1 MPLPLGEVDATSGS
15 RRRGRA
21 PTFPQRCA
29 FAESGAANAIFLYD
43 PSRENSVWS
52 APQSAT
58 NAKFKIFF
66 PLIMRKA
73 NAARIPN
80 RLFAARNV
88 QPFPLF
94 HPPKVKNPAEKR
106 SRWFKKQF
114 GCVILE
120 AKVPVGRGNRRARL
134 RVPRGTKLSPGG
146 RNVRGKNHSS
156 CKPER
161 RRW

>member
-1 MPLPLGEVDATSGS
+1 MPAESKQKVDSAA
-15 RRRGRA
+15 RL
-21 PTFPQRCA
+21 FPQ
-29 FAESGAANAIFLYD
+29 ETSAAAAACLYD

-94 HPPKVKNPAEKR
+94 NPQKLKIQPKNAIDGSKTDLDV
-106 SRWFKKQF
+106 
-114 GCVILE
+114 LY
-120 AKVPVGRGNRRARL
+120 
-134 RVPRGTKLSPGG
+134 
-146 RNVRGKNHSS
+146 
-156 CKPER
+156 
-161 RRW
+161 